1 MRDTHKRRVPI
12 KGLSDTE
19 ESLLQMV
26 IALTSQLSVMRE
38 RLDTLETLL
47 AAEGTLAQDAVEQFV
62 PTPADAQRRDAL
74 RQGLVSKVL
83 RPIAAGLESDLEQA
97 EAGHD

>member
-26 IALTSQLSVMRE
+26 IALTSQVSVMRE
-38 RLDTLETLL
+38 RLDTLETILTADGKL
-47 AAEGTLAQDAVEQFV
+47 AGDAIEQFV
-62 PTPADAQRRDAL
+62 PGEADAKRRDAL
-74 RQGLVSKVL
+74 RQTLVSKVL
-83 RPIAAGLESDLEQA
+83 KPIGAGLQGDLEEA
-97 EAGHD
+97 EKSDG